1 MTDKKWD
8 LSTEGKKNISLSL
21 LKKLQQASQ
30 ILEIKSSKKRTIIN
44 IDAYQIDVLYYAVQD
59 YLDKLSK

>member
-30 ILEIKSSKKRTIIN
+30 RLEIKSSKKRTFIN